1 MFKAVPPK
9 ACVSDPPTF
18 SRDPP
23 MPRYYAFILA
33 QLTLSRLPR
42 GVGYVIATLVGD
54 FIYFMSP
61 RIRRSIASNIKH
73 VLGANSDDATIRP
86 IVRGVLRNA
95 SKNYL
100 DLIRIPRMKPEEIKR
115 VVTPHGVHH
124 LVDALDRGKGVM
136 LVTAHFGSFDMAVQ
150 LLAVHSVRTTI
161 PVEALEPERLLD
173 HVVSLRRN
181 KGLNIIPAKSGALQ
195 AMIQALRSGEIV
207 LIACD
212 RDVTGEAPKALFFG
226 EETRLPD
233 MAVRLALRTGAAII
247 PVFNLRR
254 DDGRYD
260 VYVEPPIEVPSN
272 GNGNVAEHMDQ
283 VIHVMEKYIS
293 SCPEQWAVLE
303 PVWPESLYQPEL

>member
-1 MFKAVPPK
+1 MA
-9 ACVSDPPTF
+9 
-18 SRDPP
+18 
-23 MPRYYAFILA
+23 RYYLFILA
-33 QLTLSRLPR
+33 EHTLSRLPR
-42 GVGYVIATLVGD
+42 RIGYLIATLVGD
-54 FIYFMSP
+54 MIYMASP
-61 RIRRSIASNIKH
+61 RIRGSIAGNIKH
-73 VLGANSDDATIRP
+73 VLGADSNDAAIRAV
-86 IVRGVLRNA
+86 VRGVLRNA

-100 DLIRIPRMKPEEIKR
+100 DLISIPRMKPEQIKSQ
-115 VVTPHGVHH
+115 VTPHGVHH
-124 LVDALDRGKGVM
+124 LVDSLAKGKGVM
-136 LVTAHFGSFDMAVQ
+136 LVTAHFGSFDVAVQ

-195 AMIQALRSGEIV
+195 AMIGALRNGEIV

-233 MAVRLALRTGAAII
+233 MAVRIALRTRAAII

-254 DDGRYD
+254 DNGHYD
-260 VYVEPPIEVPSN
+260 VYVEPPIEVAFN
-272 GNGNVAEHMDQ
+272 GNGPVAKHMNE
-283 VIHVMEKYIS
+283 VIRVMEKYIK

-303 PVWPESLYQPEL
+303 PVWPESPHLPQE

>member
-1 MFKAVPPK
+1 MA
-9 ACVSDPPTF
+9 
-18 SRDPP
+18 
-23 MPRYYAFILA
+23 RYYAFILA
-33 QLTLSRLPR
+33 EHTLSRLPR
-42 GVGYVIATLVGD
+42 RVSYLIATLVGD
-54 FIYFMSP
+54 IIYLVSP
-61 RIRRSIASNIKH
+61 RIRGYIASNVKH
-73 VLGANSDDATIRP
+73 VLGPEADDAAIRRV
-86 IVRGVLRNA
+86 VRGVLRNA

-100 DLIRIPRMKPEEIKR
+100 DLIRIPRMNPEEIKR
-115 VVTPHGVHH
+115 QVTPHGVHH
-124 LVDALDRGKGVM
+124 LVEALARGKGVM
-136 LVTAHFGSFDMAVQ
+136 LVTAHFGSFDIAVQ
-150 LLAVHSVRTTI
+150 LLASHSVRTTI
-161 PVEALEPERLLD
+161 PVEALKPQRLLD

-195 AMIQALRSGEIV
+195 AMLGALRNGEIV

-260 VYVEPPIEVPSN
+260 VYVEPPIEVASS
-272 GNGNVAEHMDQ
+272 GRANVAEHMNE
-283 VIHVMEKYIS
+283 VIRVVEKYIK

-303 PVWPESLYQPEL
+303 PVWVESPNEPQV

>member
-1 MFKAVPPK
+1 MA
-9 ACVSDPPTF
+9 
-18 SRDPP
+18 
-23 MPRYYAFILA
+23 RYYLFILA
-33 QLTLSRLPR
+33 EHTLSRLPR
-42 GVGYVIATLVGD
+42 RIGYLIATLVGD
-54 FIYFMSP
+54 IIYLVSP
-61 RIRRSIASNIKH
+61 RIRGTIASNVMH
-73 VLGANSDDATIRP
+73 VMGAESDDAE
-86 IVRGVLRNA
+86 VRRVVRSVLRNA

-100 DLIRIPRMKPEEIKR
+100 DLIRIPRMKPQQIKR
-115 VVTPHGVHH
+115 QVTPHGVHH
-124 LVDALDRGKGVM
+124 LVDALARGKGVM

-173 HVVSLRRN
+173 HVVSLRKN

-195 AMIQALRSGEIV
+195 AMIKALRNGEIV

-212 RDVTGEAPKALFFG
+212 RDITGEAPKALFFG

-233 MAVRLALRTGAAII
+233 MAVRIALRTGAAII

-260 VYVEPPIEVPSN
+260 VYVEPPVEAASD
-272 GNGNVAEHMDQ
+272 GSSAVAEHMKE
-283 VIHVMEKYIS
+283 VIRVMEKYIK

-303 PVWPESLYQPEL
+303 PVWPENPHRPQE